1 MLATPSS
8 SAALSS
14 RPPRGEWL
22 EKIRNSRSHRLLCPS
37 RPARGEWIEIISARP
52 APPGLSLAPQ
62 GASGLKSLVGEVIR
76 LGEESLAPRG
86 ASGLKCVV
94 CHKIIFGKGLA
105 HREASGFPA
114 TGAVAPKYSPEG
126 YEPVKRIFDGL
137 KGPDSSLALGIPPF
151 LPAHSHRPM
160 CSY

>member
-1 MLATPSS
+1 MQPWAKKQDPKGLA
-8 SAALSS
+8 
-14 RPPRGEWL
+14 PRGASGL
-22 EKIRNSRSHRLLCPS
+22 KCFRVIVINHDRAVS
-37 RPARGEWIEIISARP
+37 RPARGEWIEITMAYSSSPCLR
-52 APPGLSLAPQ
+52 GLAPR
-62 GASGLKSLVGEVIR
+62 GASGLKCQTVPLLCHTDR
-76 LGEESLAPRG
+76 LAPRG